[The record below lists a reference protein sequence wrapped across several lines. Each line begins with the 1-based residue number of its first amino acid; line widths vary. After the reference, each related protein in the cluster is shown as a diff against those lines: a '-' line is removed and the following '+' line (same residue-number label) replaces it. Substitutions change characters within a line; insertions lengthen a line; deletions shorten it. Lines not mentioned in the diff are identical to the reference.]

1 VPPYWYG
8 SGESGLLESGDRGL
22 EPIIVDG
29 ELHLPMAESR
39 NPGAHNELEQQT
51 ISPQDRPALD
61 EATFQQLLEAAHVIQ
76 ELKAFEVAGRPKSD
90 PAEALAKIV
99 ETQDLLRSQ
108 TGDLHGAANLIA
120 ERLQEITHATGV
132 AIAVMRENQL
142 EYCAATGDAASLAG
156 SLLTT
161 ESCVSPDG
169 QLSTEFVRE
178 IEGKSS
184 MALPLHHEG
193 KLAGLLEVRFVDA
206 DCIQEPEIR
215 SCQLMAGLMTE
226 AIARAIDKEWRQTLA
241 SERAAMLE
249 ALERIKPQLERLA
262 VGSAEKLAKSAVAPA
277 EIIVK
282 PVPEITPPRIA
293 APASESRAMSRRD
306 TTCPQCGYQFGE
318 QELFC
323 GRCGTARP
331 IGTMPPADWQ
341 SKYGS
346 RWDQGA
352 AENGIDETGIDREEI
367 DFGPS
372 SSSEPRLAHE
382 LTPEL
387 SPELK
392 KAIARFSDRAKE
404 LETPPENERG
414 LVIGEAK
421 VEDTPPLALEPA
433 EPAKSQSP
441 WGSATSAQEWLESVH
456 PKSKGGIWLAKH
468 RADLY
473 VGAAV
478 LLLLI
483 VISGWGMR
491 PAEHTMQSKNPPQP
505 NLTLLEK
512 LLVSLGLAE
521 TPPAPVYRGNPN
533 AQVWVDLHTALYYCA
548 DSDLY
553 GKTPGGKFTTQRDAQ
568 LDQFEPAARK
578 NCN

>member
-1 VPPYWYG
+1 
-8 SGESGLLESGDRGL
+8 
-22 EPIIVDG
+22 
-29 ELHLPMAESR
+29 MAESR
-39 NPGAHNELEQQT
+39 KPGAHNDLEQQT

-108 TGDLHGAANLIA
+108 AGDLHGAAKLIA

-142 EYCAATGDAASLAG
+142 EYCAATGDAAGLAG
-156 SLLTT
+156 SRLGT
-161 ESCVSPDG
+161 ESCISPDG

-193 KLAGLLEVRFVDA
+193 KLTGLLEVRFVNA

-226 AIARAIDKEWRQTLA
+226 AIARSIDKEWRQTLA
-241 SERAAMLE
+241 AERAAMLE

-262 VGSAEKLAKSAVAPA
+262 VGSAENVAKSAVAPA

-282 PVPEITPPRIA
+282 SVPEITPPRIA
-293 APASESRAMSRRD
+293 APVSESRAMSRRD
-306 TTCPQCGYQFGE
+306 TICSQCGYQFGK

-331 IGTMPPADWQ
+331 IGSLPPADGQ

-346 RWDQGA
+346 RWHQPQA
-352 AENGIDETGIDREEI
+352 AEDQREDTRTDLEEI
-367 DFGPS
+367 EFRPS
-372 SSSEPRLAHE
+372 SGSEASLAHE

-392 KAIARFSDRAKE
+392 KAIAQFSDRAKQ
-404 LETPPENERG
+404 LEAPPENERG
-414 LVIGEAK
+414 LVIGEAL
-421 VEDTPPLALEPA
+421 VEDTPPLSLEPA
-433 EPAKSQSP
+433 EPARLQSP
-441 WGSATSAQEWLESVH
+441 WGSATNAQEWLESVH

-491 PAEHTMQSKNPPQP
+491 PAEHSVQSKNPPQP

>member
-1 VPPYWYG
+1 
-8 SGESGLLESGDRGL
+8 
-22 EPIIVDG
+22 VDG
-29 ELHLPMAESR
+29 ELHLPMAELR
-39 NPGAHNELEQQT
+39 KPGAHNDLEQQT
-51 ISPQDRPALD
+51 ISTQDKPALD

-99 ETQDLLRSQ
+99 ETQEVLRSQ
-108 TGDLHGAANLIA
+108 AGDLHGAANLIA
-120 ERLQEITHATGV
+120 ERLQEITHASGV

-142 EYCAATGDAASLAG
+142 EYCAATGDAAGLAG
-156 SLLTT
+156 SRLAT

-169 QLSTEFVRE
+169 QLSTEFIRE
-178 IEGKSS
+178 IGGKSS

-193 KLAGLLEVRFVDA
+193 KLSGLLEVRFVDA
-206 DCIQEPEIR
+206 DSIQEPEIR

-226 AIARAIDKEWRQTLA
+226 AIARSIDKEWRQTLA
-241 SERAAMLE
+241 AERAAMLE
-249 ALERIKPQLERLA
+249 ALQRIKPQLERLA
-262 VGSAEKLAKSAVAPA
+262 VGPAEDLANPAKHVVAPD
-277 EIIVK
+277 ESVVK
-282 PVPEITPPRIA
+282 PAPEVAPPRVTVPVSDA
-293 APASESRAMSRRD
+293 RAMSRRD
-306 TTCPQCGYQFGE
+306 TVCPQCGYQFGE

-331 IGTMPPADWQ
+331 GGTLPSADLQ
-341 SKYGS
+341 SEYGS
-346 RWDQGA
+346 RWHQQA
-352 AENGIDETGIDREEI
+352 AENRIDDTGIDREEI
-367 DFGPS
+367 DFEPL

-382 LTPEL
+382 RALEL

-392 KAIARFSDRAKE
+392 KVVAQFSGGTKQ
-404 LETPPENERG
+404 LEAAPENEPG
-414 LVIGEAK
+414 SEIGEAM
-421 VEDTPPLALEPA
+421 VEETAPVSA
-433 EPAKSQSP
+433 EAGESEKSLSP
-441 WGSATSAQEWLESVH
+441 WASATNAQEWLESVH

-473 VGAAV
+473 VGAAL

-491 PAEHTMQSKNPPQP
+491 PAEHSVQSRNPPQP
-505 NLTLLEK
+505 NLTLFEK

-578 NCN
+578 DCN